1 MIFTVVD
8 GAVSDKELLQIG
20 DRLWSADIRKFR
32 MSRGDIHLLLQ
43 HKTVATNDEQDLAK
57 TR

>member
-1 MIFTVVD
+1 MFFTVVD

-20 DRLWSADIRKFR
+20 DRLWSADVRKFR
-32 MSRGDIHLLLQ
+32 MARGEIHLLLQ